1 VNDNTKLA
9 LALTVPAIGL
19 FAGAMMLRGPGSSSL
34 SGARRKRGLNPDE
47 LMELYRLRKKMSQQ
61 RLKPSERQRFK
72 ELDAIVAEQERI
84 DNVRAYNRDLRT
96 RIRNRPF
103 RLGDVT
109 VHGTKG
115 KPGFSISIEAEE
127 IECFHNRWPAAGFE
141 GLERVTAT
149 FDTNGDLVDLECNK
163 AGGSC
168 EKWDGSALVALTDD
182 MQCAGESRMGIKD
195 RCHSDEWL
203 HCMRD

>member
-1 VNDNTKLA
+1 MNMVKLA

-19 FAGAMMLRGPGSSSL
+19 FAGAMMLRGPSSSSL
-34 SGARRKRGLNPDE
+34 SGARKRARRRKGLRRRRIE
-47 LMELYRLRKKMSQQ
+47 Q
-61 RLKPSERQRFK
+61 RLQQDRQAQREALPEYK
-72 ELDAIVAEQERI
+72 RWVVEQERAE
-84 DNVRAYNRDLRT
+84 RAKEVLHRH
-96 RIRNRPF
+96 F
-103 RLGDVT
+103 GLGDVT

-149 FDTNGDLVDLECNK
+149 FDTNGDLVDLECNE